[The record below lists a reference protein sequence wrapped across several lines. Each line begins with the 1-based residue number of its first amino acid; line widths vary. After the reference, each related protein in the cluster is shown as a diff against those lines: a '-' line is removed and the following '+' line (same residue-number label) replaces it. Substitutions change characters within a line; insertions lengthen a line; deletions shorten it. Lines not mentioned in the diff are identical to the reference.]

1 MNQADDTAS
10 GIATGQ
16 GGRPHC
22 MNGELA
28 HLLVGRLENHGLDA
42 RLVTYRGEDGYDER
56 VEEIVIVNPAARE
69 RGEVRVGDDGSITWE
84 YAGSVD
90 EAGISAI
97 VGEVTNALQV
107 TSVRVPRDHRP

>member
-1 MNQADDTAS
+1 MDQADDTAS
-10 GIATGQ
+10 GSVS
-16 GGRPHC
+16 GRAGRRHC
-22 MNGELA
+22 LNGELA
-28 HLLVGRLENHGLDA
+28 QVLVSRLEEHGLDS
-42 RLVTYRGEDGYDER
+42 RVLTYPGDAGDEP

-84 YAGSVD
+84 YAGSLD